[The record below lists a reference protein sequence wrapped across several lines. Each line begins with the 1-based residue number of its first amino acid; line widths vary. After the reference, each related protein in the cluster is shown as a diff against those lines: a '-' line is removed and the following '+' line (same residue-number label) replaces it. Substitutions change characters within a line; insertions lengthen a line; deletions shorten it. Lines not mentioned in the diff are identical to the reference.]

1 MPFKL
6 IVQNSKIVL
15 KTVANYILN
24 VSGIKDLYTA
34 SSDVDSNGKI
44 DWSLQH
50 YSGTAA
56 SFTSNNPILL
66 VGQLGIET
74 DDLSTTPKFKIGDG
88 VTAWNSLPYA
98 ISGGGGSQSLQDVVT
113 VSPTVDGVLAESLD
127 TTQKYEITNDGL
139 KLNGAP
145 STTAKT
151 ITLNKDGVLNSSTG
165 SGIEFEEDGGIVG
178 YIKTAVGAAF
188 DFLHALNPFRARIA
202 LNLLTGNRT
211 YNLPDNSG
219 TIALTSDIPS
229 VAGLAPLA
237 SPTFTG
243 TPLAPT
249 PALTIN
255 NTQIA
260 TMAALRSILN
270 WVTPEMFGAVGDG
283 TTDDSTALQNA
294 INYVGSNS
302 SVGIQLGYNKTYRV
316 GTVLTIVSN
325 VFIKGCGAS
334 SKIKT
339 TGNVQFTD
347 ITGSNNTFLNIAFE
361 GAVAG
366 GSGGANFALYVNG
379 NAGLTL
385 YRTNNIVD
393 GCTFTNMNTG
403 IYSGLMVGTSS
414 GSKHEGA
421 FSISNCIFTGCATGL
436 NFAARGEYNTVV
448 NCKWNSCTTG
458 ISCAGGNNTFIG
470 GHVVDC
476 TTGVSILSGTNN
488 AHGSIVGMKINHN
501 TTNINCTHTL
511 GFTFSACQIFSGNIT
526 LTGTGKT
533 RFIGCHIDAISNTLT
548 ITNSPVQFSDC
559 EFDGVVGTYTLT
571 GTAPVMISSYSGTAK
586 MATPKVSYS
595 ELNTLTANS
604 TFTVPARMTIESIVY
619 ENTTA
624 NAVTGGVRIGTTNGG
639 AEVVVAQAIGAN
651 AVGQITDA
659 NILLRFFSSTVQQI
673 LYIQAVTAW
682 NSASVKFYIKLKP
695 LI

>member
-229 VAGLAPLA
+229 LAGYEQTANKSSSYTA
-237 SPTFTG
+237 SSTT
-243 TPLAPT
+243 TYANT
-249 PALTIN
+249 KALVDGLSYVFSNVYKKI
-255 NTQIA
+255 
-260 TMAALRSILN
+260 ILD
-270 WVTPEMFGAVGDG
+270 TTTSG
-283 TTDDSTALQNA
+283 TTSGTSITLLKSGLIPANTVQ
-294 INYVGSNS
+294 VGSKLRM
-302 SVGIQLGYNKTYRV
+302 VAKFYK
-316 GTVLTIVSN
+316 
-325 VFIKGCGAS
+325 
-334 SKIKT
+334 
-339 TGNVQFTD
+339 
-347 ITGSNNTFLNIAFE
+347 TGS
-361 GAVAG
+361 
-366 GSGGANFALYVNG
+366 
-379 NAGLTL
+379 
-385 YRTNNIVD
+385 
-393 GCTFTNMNTG
+393 
-403 IYSGLMVGTSS
+403 
-414 GSKHEGA
+414 
-421 FSISNCIFTGCATGL
+421 
-436 NFAARGEYNTVV
+436 
-448 NCKWNSCTTG
+448 
-458 ISCAGGNNTFIG
+458 
-470 GHVVDC
+470 
-476 TTGVSILSGTNN
+476 
-488 AHGSIVGMKINHN
+488 
-501 TTNINCTHTL
+501 L
-511 GFTFSACQIFSGNIT
+511 GQGR
-526 LTGTGKT
+526 T
-533 RFIGCHIDAISNTLT
+533 RFYINTSNTLT
-548 ITNSPVQFSDC
+548 GATLLATQGLSTGNFFSLTRTPEVKSATNT
-559 EFDGVVGTYTLT
+559 EFPLTSTSLSGDEGGVV
-571 GTAPVMISSYSGTAK
+571 AMASMSSI
-586 MATPKVSYS
+586 
-595 ELNTLTANS
+595 NINW
-604 TFTVPARMTIESIVY
+604 TVDQYIIAAGEC
-619 ENTTA
+619 A
-624 NAVTGGVRIGTTNGG
+624 NAGDSMTCQSL
-639 AEVVVAQAIGAN
+639 EV
-651 AVGQITDA
+651 
-659 NILLRFFSSTVQQI
+659 
-673 LYIQAVTAW
+673 LY
-682 NSASVKFYIKLKP
+682 L
-695 LI
+695 

>member
-202 LNLLTGNRT
+202 LNLLTANRT

-229 VAGLAPLA
+229 
-237 SPTFTG
+237 SYKK
-243 TPLAPT
+243 
-249 PALTIN
+249 I
-255 NTQIA
+255 
-260 TMAALRSILN
+260 ILN
-270 WVTPEMFGAVGDG
+270 TTTSG
-283 TTDDSTALQNA
+283 TTSGTSITLLTSGLIPANTIQ
-294 INYVGSNS
+294 VGSKLRM
-302 SVGIQLGYNKTYRV
+302 VAKFYK
-316 GTVLTIVSN
+316 
-325 VFIKGCGAS
+325 
-334 SKIKT
+334 
-339 TGNVQFTD
+339 
-347 ITGSNNTFLNIAFE
+347 TGS
-361 GAVAG
+361 
-366 GSGGANFALYVNG
+366 
-379 NAGLTL
+379 
-385 YRTNNIVD
+385 
-393 GCTFTNMNTG
+393 
-403 IYSGLMVGTSS
+403 
-414 GSKHEGA
+414 
-421 FSISNCIFTGCATGL
+421 
-436 NFAARGEYNTVV
+436 
-448 NCKWNSCTTG
+448 
-458 ISCAGGNNTFIG
+458 
-470 GHVVDC
+470 
-476 TTGVSILSGTNN
+476 
-488 AHGSIVGMKINHN
+488 
-501 TTNINCTHTL
+501 L
-511 GFTFSACQIFSGNIT
+511 GQGR
-526 LTGTGKT
+526 T
-533 RFIGCHIDAISNTLT
+533 RFYINTSNTLT
-548 ITNSPVQFSDC
+548 GATLLATQGLSTGNFFALTRTPEVKSATNTEFPLTSTSLSLDEGAVITMAS
-559 EFDGVVGTYTLT
+559 
-571 GTAPVMISSYSGTAK
+571 MSSINIDWTVDQYI
-586 MATPKVSYS
+586 MAAG
-595 ELNTLTANS
+595 EC
-604 TFTVPARMTIESIVY
+604 
-619 ENTTA
+619 A
-624 NAVTGGVRIGTTNGG
+624 NAGDSMTCQSL
-639 AEVVVAQAIGAN
+639 E
-651 AVGQITDA
+651 
-659 NILLRFFSSTVQQI
+659 I
-673 LYIQAVTAW
+673 LY
-682 NSASVKFYIKLKP
+682 L
-695 LI
+695 